1 MARMSATVFVT
12 KLGAAE
18 RQLNA
23 AIRMTLANEDE
34 LAIHTVAASAYR
46 VLRDI
51 KQKRGRSDAFDLFAR
66 GMFAIAEELATGKRG
81 STPATFVPS
90 LVQIVESI
98 RDEILSGRI
107 RSFEEMPPVKVNDEG
122 RFWYDFNKPFNF
134 LKHGAT
140 DNEDALDLRKLNN
153 EELLMRACADFHD
166 VANRMSPEIEIYF
179 IYSCGHL
186 KDSGVPDNIRADLV
200 KATPTQKRKKC
211 VAWLR
216 NLKASEPD

>member
-1 MARMSATVFVT
+1 MAQMSAAVFVT

-66 GMFAIAEELATGKRG
+66 GMFAIAEELAAGKRDPI
-81 STPATFVPS
+81 PATFVPP

-98 RDEILSGRI
+98 RDGILSGRI
-107 RSFEEMPPVKVNDEG
+107 NSFEGIPPVKVSDER

-134 LKHGAT
+134 LKHGAA
-140 DNEDALDLRKLNN
+140 DSEDALDLRELNN
-153 EELLMRACADFHD
+153 EELLMRACAAFHD
-166 VANRMSPEIEIYF
+166 VAKRMSPEIEIYF

-186 KDSGVPDNIRADLV
+186 KDSGVPFNV
-200 KATPTQKRKKC
+200 KCNYHRKQ
-211 VAWLR
+211 LR
-216 NLKASEPD
+216 HKSERNVSLGFEI